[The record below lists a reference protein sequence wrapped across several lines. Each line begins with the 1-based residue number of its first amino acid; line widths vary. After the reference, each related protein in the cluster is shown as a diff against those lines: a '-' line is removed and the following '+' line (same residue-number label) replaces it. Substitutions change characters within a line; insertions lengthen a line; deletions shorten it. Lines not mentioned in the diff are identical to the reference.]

1 MHLSNWLNLR
11 QVYEIYLR
19 GEEDRTQLTPE
30 ADAIYVLILN
40 EINSGTNAANNA
52 EGSPLAVPPLLIRG
66 AVIGVTII
74 VVRIAAEVSC
84 ENWVQEETANPTDF
98 RYATL

>member
-11 QVYEIYLR
+11 QIYEIYLR

-30 ADAIYVLILN
+30 ADAIYEMVLN

-52 EGSPLAVPPLLIRG
+52 KGSPLAVPPLLIGG
-66 AVIGVTII
+66 AVIAVTLII
-74 VVRIAAEVSC
+74 GRIVANAFC

-98 RYATL
+98 RYDT